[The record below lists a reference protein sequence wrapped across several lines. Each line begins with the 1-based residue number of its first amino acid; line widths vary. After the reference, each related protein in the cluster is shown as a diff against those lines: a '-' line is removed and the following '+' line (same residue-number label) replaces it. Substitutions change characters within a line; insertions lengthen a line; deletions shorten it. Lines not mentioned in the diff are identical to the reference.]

1 MSRVILLGKYVTRG
15 AKNQFCFEAEII
27 KDWYIVVDLA
37 LFDNKGKHQTK
48 LLDVDVVVICM
59 SLSNVSVRPNDTE
72 ESEDTCLKYG
82 FVWVCLGELVHEI
95 VDIPEINDADRY
107 MVAGGSKALNVFCL
121 RTVENFLDMGHF
133 LFFHTDLSGEE
144 PHTEGPPFQIE
155 ITDNDEVL
163 ATQCEFPPPLASPT
177 AEGGFIVEC
186 VNRVIRPY
194 TEVLHKSN
202 TTQADRIDSIYLFV
216 QPVDEGNCV
225 AYSLLCYLKECI
237 YERTIRW
244 FIQLIFAQDKPILE
258 NQFPKYLLLDPRIE
272 MSIMADVSP
281 ITYWPLLRD
290 YNVTY
295 GAIPAAI

>member
-1 MSRVILLGKYVTRG
+1 MCRVILLGKDVTRG

-37 LFDNKGKHQTK
+37 IFDNKAKHQTK
-48 LLDVDVVVICM
+48 LLDVDVVVTCM
-59 SLSNVSVRPNDTE
+59 SLPNVSVRRNDTG
-72 ESEDTCLKYG
+72 ESADACLKYG
-82 FVWVCLGELVHEI
+82 FGCVCLGEPVHEI

-202 TTQADRIDSIYLFV
+202 TTQADRMDSIYLFV

>member
-1 MSRVILLGKYVTRG
+1 MSRVILLGKDVTRG

-72 ESEDTCLKYG
+72 ESVDTCLKYG

-107 MVAGGSKALNVFCL
+107 MVAGGSKALNVFYL
-121 RTVENFLDMGHF
+121 QTVENFLDMGHF
-133 LFFHTDLSGEE
+133 PFVHTDLLGEE

-163 ATQCEFPPPLASPT
+163 ATQCEFSPPLASPT

-194 TEVLHKSN
+194 TEALHKSN
-202 TTQADRIDSIYLFV
+202 TIQADRMDSIHFFV
-216 QPVDEGNCV
+216 QPVDEVNCV
-225 AYSLLCYLKECI
+225 AYSLLRCLKECI
-237 YERTIRW
+237 YEPTIRW